1 MLFGKKKEVYTAK
14 AKVSGMM
21 CQMCVKHVTDSL
33 TAVKDVN
40 KVVVSLS
47 EGTAVITSSRPL
59 TEEEIK
65 TAITTSGYG
74 YEGLLQ

>member
-33 TAVKDVN
+33 SAVKDVK

-47 EGTAVITSSRPL
+47 EGTAVITSTRPL
-59 TEEEIK
+59 SEDEIK
-65 TAITTSGYG
+65 ASITASGYG
-74 YEGLLQ
+74 YEGLIK